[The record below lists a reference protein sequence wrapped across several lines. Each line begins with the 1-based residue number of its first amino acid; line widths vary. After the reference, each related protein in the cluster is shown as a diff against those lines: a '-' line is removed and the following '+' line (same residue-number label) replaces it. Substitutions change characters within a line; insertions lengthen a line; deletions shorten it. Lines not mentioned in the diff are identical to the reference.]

1 MIFMIFFKLLT
12 DWTKDTSNAPSILTI
27 MMNMILKFGKI
38 TGKPIWNESELSINQ
53 ETLNYNFLIISLSLI
68 PIMLFIKPL
77 FLFYKIRKKNK
88 KLNYIR
94 NKGLLNNEKNPNDD
108 IFGDINNMNSLN
120 LSESSIEIDKNAQFS
135 HLFDEQRKKT
145 KERRLIEGNFTD
157 IFINQ
162 LIGTIEFVL
171 GTFSNTAS

>member
-1 MIFMIFFKLLT
+1 MKLSVIIGVIQMTFGILIKGVNDLLFTNYLNFFFEFIPQIIFMSITFGYMIFMIFYKWLT

-53 ETLNYNFLIISLSLI
+53 ETLNYNFLIISISLI

-77 FLFYKIRKKNK
+77 FLIYKIQKKNK

-94 NKGLLNNEKNPNDD
+94 NEGLLNN
-108 IFGDINNMNSLN
+108 
-120 LSESSIEIDKNAQFS
+120 
-135 HLFDEQRKKT
+135 
-145 KERRLIEGNFTD
+145 
-157 IFINQ
+157 
-162 LIGTIEFVL
+162 
-171 GTFSNTAS
+171 